1 MVLKGMGSVLT
12 IAYQVKLV
20 TEPLPRNV
28 ENIYGGGNQYSA
40 CVGGCIAM
48 SALTTDWQKQSKLH
62 TETQTQE
69 RSQMS

>member
-48 SALTTDWQKQSKLH
+48 SADN
-62 TETQTQE
+62 
-69 RSQMS
+69 